1 MKDWHCLCLPLLPAN
16 LPIFL
21 IYYCITILF
30 QFSVLFSLYCY
41 FILFYLLFLFFLMNT
56 TAQVNEYKYEIE
68 RVNRELQAVKR
79 KYYQQKRR
87 EQLMDELDGGIGLQ
101 GERKV
106 NMWLN

>member
-1 MKDWHCLCLPLLPAN
+1 
-16 LPIFL
+16 
-21 IYYCITILF
+21 
-30 QFSVLFSLYCY
+30 
-41 FILFYLLFLFFLMNT
+41 MNT